1 MLELVLRL
9 GFSLAAVLGLFWLVA
24 HLGSRRLGGTR
35 ALLHVRARQSLSR
48 TASVAVVEVGDRV
61 LVVGIADGGV
71 RLLTELDPESLPA
84 APARAGAGEDA
95 ADAPAR
101 ALPARSGRLTDRLAA
116 NVATRLRDRRDGTAT
131 SDAAANGTVTGGAAT
146 AGTAPDGAPDARE
159 DSGPAGGGVRPGPTP
174 GPAAGAL
181 SGSVLSTHTWKQA
194 WEAATARRAAHD
206 ASATAVVFTA
216 PSAAGTVD
224 G

>member
-61 LVVGIADGGV
+61 LVVGVAEGGV
-71 RLLTELDPESLPA
+71 RLLTELDPASLPET
-84 APARAGAGEDA
+84 PARLQQPESDAETVLAGALAGR
-95 ADAPAR
+95 PAR
-101 ALPARSGRLTDRLAA
+101 LNDRLAA
-116 NVATRLRDRRDGTAT
+116 KVAARLTRSSAPAPSHRAERSGATPTGVGRSAPGGDHGAGGQSRDR
-131 SDAAANGTVTGGAAT
+131 
-146 AGTAPDGAPDARE
+146 
-159 DSGPAGGGVRPGPTP
+159 AGG
-174 GPAAGAL
+174 L
-181 SGSVLSTHTWKQA
+181 QGSVLSTQTWKQA
-194 WEAATARRAAHD
+194 WDAATARHGGVENV
-206 ASATAVVFTA
+206 ATTA
-216 PSAAGTVD
+216 GPVD

>member
-24 HLGSRRLGGTR
+24 HFGSRRLGGSR

-61 LVVGIADGGV
+61 LVVGVADGGV

-84 APARAGAGEDA
+84 TPPRGLRDVDGAGVDDA
-95 ADAPAR
+95 ADAPAG
-101 ALPARSGRLTDRLAA
+101 ALPGRSGRLTDRLAA
-116 NVATRLRDRRDGTAT
+116 SVATRLRTRSSRDEVTSVAVREADSSVVAT
-131 SDAAANGTVTGGAAT
+131 TRVEAAPVAAT
-146 AGTAPDGAPDARE
+146 Q
-159 DSGPAGGGVRPGPTP
+159 
-174 GPAAGAL
+174 GAL
-181 SGSVLSTHTWKQA
+181 NGSVLSTQTWKQA
-194 WEAATARRAAHD
+194 WEAATARRAHEAP
-206 ASATAVVFTA
+206 SAAVVFTA
-216 PSAAGTVD
+216 PSSAGTVD

>member
-35 ALLHVRARQSLSR
+35 ALLNVRARQSLSR

-61 LVVGIADGGV
+61 LVVGVADGGV
-71 RLLTELDPESLPA
+71 RLLTELDPTSLPET
-84 APARAGAGEDA
+84 PSRVQPAGAEPDA
-95 ADAPAR
+95 EAVLAGALAVRPA
-101 ALPARSGRLTDRLAA
+101 RLTDRLAA
-116 NVATRLRDRRDGTAT
+116 NVAARLRSGRGRQEA
-131 SDAAANGTVTGGAAT
+131 VTT
-146 AGTAPDGAPDARE
+146 TPEAGT
-159 DSGPAGGGVRPGPTP
+159 
-174 GPAAGAL
+174 L
-181 SGSVLSTHTWKQA
+181 HGSVLSTQTWKQA
-194 WEAATARRAAHD
+194 WDAATARRAESESPS
-206 ASATAVVFTA
+206 ASVVFTA

>member
-61 LVVGIADGGV
+61 LILGVADGGV
-71 RLLTELDPESLPA
+71 RLLTELDPASLPETPVRHEPSA
-84 APARAGAGEDA
+84 EEPDADKVLAGALAGRPAR
-95 ADAPAR
+95 
-101 ALPARSGRLTDRLAA
+101 LNDRLAA
-116 NVATRLRDRRDGTAT
+116 KVAARITRSSSSAPSHRAERSAPTVPGAGRPASAAGRGTRDRSRDR
-131 SDAAANGTVTGGAAT
+131 VGG
-146 AGTAPDGAPDARE
+146 
-159 DSGPAGGGVRPGPTP
+159 
-174 GPAAGAL
+174 L
-181 SGSVLSTHTWKQA
+181 QGSVLSTQTWKQA
-194 WEAATARRAAHD
+194 WDAATARHAGPENVA
-206 ASATAVVFTA
+206 ATAG
-216 PSAAGTVD
+216 PLD

>member
-61 LVVGIADGGV
+61 LVVGVADGGV
-71 RLLTELDPESLPA
+71 RLLTELDPESLPEA
-84 APARAGAGEDA
+84 PVRVQSAGAEADAETVLAGALAGRPAR
-95 ADAPAR
+95 
-101 ALPARSGRLTDRLAA
+101 LNDRLAA
-116 NVATRLRDRRDGTAT
+116 KVAARLTRSTGSTPSHRAERSAT
-131 SDAAANGTVTGGAAT
+131 VGPRAARPGSSAQREAGDPSRNGTGG
-146 AGTAPDGAPDARE
+146 
-159 DSGPAGGGVRPGPTP
+159 
-174 GPAAGAL
+174 L
-181 SGSVLSTHTWKQA
+181 QGSVLSTQTWKQA
-194 WEAATARRAAHD
+194 WDVATARHGGPD
-206 ASATAVVFTA
+206 KVVATAG
-216 PSAAGTVD
+216 PVD